1 VKIQLKRSSVLE
13 GGKAK
18 QPTPSQMEYGE
29 VAVNYNSQDPTLFI
43 KDSSNGIVAITSFDN
58 SAVEAELIR
67 LDGEINRIDSEI
79 ADLPLPS
86 PLDGTAFQPDTLD
99 VRYISRFSWS
109 NLPNF
114 STAP

>member
-1 VKIQLKRSSVLE
+1 MKIQLKRSNVLE

-18 QPTPSQMEYGE
+18 QPTASQMEYGE

-58 SAVEAELIR
+58 SEVEAELIR
-67 LDGEINRIDSEI
+67 LANEI
-79 ADLPLPS
+79 AVLPS
-86 PLDGTAFQPDTLD
+86 PLDGTDFQPDTLD

-109 NLPNF
+109 NLPDF
-114 STAP
+114 STAPQ